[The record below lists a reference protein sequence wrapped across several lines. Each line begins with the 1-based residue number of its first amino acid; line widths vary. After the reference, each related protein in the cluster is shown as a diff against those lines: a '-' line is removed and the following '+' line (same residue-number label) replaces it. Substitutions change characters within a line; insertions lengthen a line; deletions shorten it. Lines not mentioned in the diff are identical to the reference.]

1 MSQSSVNIEE
11 VDVCKC
17 GYYCRL
23 KTSRTPLNPG
33 RRFFGCK
40 ASKENGGCGYFRWI
54 DPSLEKADESSLM
67 NEFINGHNPI
77 DRLKRKVKELEEE
90 RDSLKFQLNENEEK
104 MMVLNKKLKEV
115 KLQRDWE
122 NVKFNRVVIKSD
134 SPSPP
139 RLSSTPSPSRLS
151 FTPSSPML
159 TSSPSP
165 PRLTAS
171 PSPLRSTA
179 SPSPPK
185 LTASPSSPRSTSTPI
200 LVR

>member
-17 GYYCRL
+17 GYYYRL

-54 DPSLEKADESSLM
+54 DQSLENVDESSLM
-67 NEFINGHNPI
+67 NRFIDDHNPI

-104 MMVLNKKLKEV
+104 MMVLNK
-115 KLQRDWE
+115 
-122 NVKFNRVVIKSD
+122 
-134 SPSPP
+134 
-139 RLSSTPSPSRLS
+139 
-151 FTPSSPML
+151 
-159 TSSPSP
+159 
-165 PRLTAS
+165 
-171 PSPLRSTA
+171 
-179 SPSPPK
+179 
-185 LTASPSSPRSTSTPI
+185 
-200 LVR
+200 

>member
-67 NEFINGHNPI
+67 NRFIDGHNPI

-122 NVKFNRVVIKSD
+122 NVKFNRVVIVF
-134 SPSPP
+134 
-139 RLSSTPSPSRLS
+139 LCL
-151 FTPSSPML
+151 L
-159 TSSPSP
+159 TIKW
-165 PRLTAS
+165 LFN
-171 PSPLRSTA
+171 
-179 SPSPPK
+179 
-185 LTASPSSPRSTSTPI
+185 I
-200 LVR
+200 V